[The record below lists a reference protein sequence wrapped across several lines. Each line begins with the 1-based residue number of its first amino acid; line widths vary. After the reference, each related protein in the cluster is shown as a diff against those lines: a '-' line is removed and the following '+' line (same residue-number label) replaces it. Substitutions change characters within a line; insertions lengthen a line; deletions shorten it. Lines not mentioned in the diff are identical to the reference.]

1 LPFSRGEATKA
12 VTMHFPDPLRRGTLI
27 RRYKRFLAD
36 VRFDDGEEITAHV
49 ANPGAMT
56 GTADPGMEV
65 WLSPA
70 RNPARKLR
78 WSWEMVR
85 IDDGLVGVN
94 TAWPNTIVAEAIE
107 SAAIAPLAGYDTL
120 KREVKYGENS
130 RVDIFLTGA
139 GRPDCYVEV
148 KNVHLKRDRGAEFP
162 DAVTKRGT
170 KHLGKLS
177 AMVAAGHRAVMLYLV
192 QREDCDDFRVAAD
205 IDPTYAA
212 AFADALANG
221 VETLCYACRLST
233 EAITLDRALP
243 VVHGSPYD

>member
-1 LPFSRGEATKA
+1 L
-12 VTMHFPDPLRRGTLI
+12 
-27 RRYKRFLAD
+27 
-36 VRFDDGEEITAHV
+36 
-49 ANPGAMT
+49 
-56 GTADPGMEV
+56 
-65 WLSPA
+65 
-70 RNPARKLR
+70 
-78 WSWEMVR
+78 VR
-85 IDDGLVGVN
+85 IDDSLVGVN

-107 SAAIAPLAGYDTL
+107 SGAIAPLAGYDAL

-130 RVDIFLTGA
+130 RVDILLTDA

-148 KNVHLKRDRGAEFP
+148 KNVHLKRDHGAEFP

-170 KHLGKLS
+170 KHLGELS
-177 AMVAAGHRAVMLYLV
+177 AMVAAGHRAVMLYVV

-212 AFADALANG
+212 AFTDALANG
-221 VETLCYACRLST
+221 VETLCYACRLTT